1 MCYLDISHFRCFARS
16 ALNEVF
22 KSAKDCV
29 TARLLEAW
37 MFFGEEEYEQVVAQ
51 TGRLLKSEQSN
62 IEALTLRGKAYVRLN
77 EFDVA
82 KRHFG
87 EAVR

>member
-1 MCYLDISHFRCFARS
+1 MLLVSSRA
-16 ALNEVF
+16 ALNSIF
-22 KSAKDCV
+22 KIARDCV
-29 TARLLEAW
+29 KARLLEALI
-37 MFFGEEEYEQVVAQ
+37 FFTEEEYEQVVAQ

-62 IEALTLRGKAYVRLN
+62 VQALTLRGKAYVHLN

-87 EAVR
+87 EALR